1 LLNVNKEIT
10 VSKKQQITEYILANP
25 TAKAAEVAAVFG
37 TSVQMVYQVK
47 SDAGLSK
54 SRTGKTAK
62 PKAVKK
68 AAPRKARVKQ
78 VTVEVEEVDEVNHP
92 PHYLVGGIEVI
103 DYIKAKLTP
112 EEFRGYL
119 KGNVIKY
126 ISRAD
131 HKNGMVD
138 WGKADWYVDRYRK
151 EVEHR
156 HV

>member
-1 LLNVNKEIT
+1 M
-10 VSKKQQITEYILANP
+10 SKKQEIIEYITANP
-25 TAKAAEVAAVFG
+25 TAKAAAVAYLFG
-37 TSVQMVYQVK
+37 TSAQVVYQIK

-54 SRTGKTAK
+54 PRTNKTAK
-62 PKAVKK
+62 PKAAKK
-68 AAPRKARVKQ
+68 ATPRKAKAKQ
-78 VTVEVEEVDEVNHP
+78 VIVEIEEVDEVNHP

-131 HKNGMVD
+131 HKNGMTD

-151 EVEHR
+151 EVEHSR
-156 HV
+156 V

>member
-1 LLNVNKEIT
+1 M
-10 VSKKQQITEYILANP
+10 SKKQEIIEYITANP
-25 TAKAAEVAAVFG
+25 TAKAAAVAYLFG
-37 TSVQMVYQVK
+37 TSAQVVYQIK

-54 SRTGKTAK
+54 PRTNKTAK
-62 PKAVKK
+62 PKAAKK
-68 AAPRKARVKQ
+68 AAPRKARAKQ
-78 VTVEVEEVDEVNHP
+78 VTVEIEEVDEVNHP

-131 HKNGMVD
+131 HKNGMTD

-151 EVEHR
+151 EVEHSR
-156 HV
+156 V